1 MPIIRVDI
9 EADRGTEEL
18 LPAEFYDQCNGVW
31 IEEEGDT
38 VTIKCYPREVQAL
51 ARYIDACNLPIVGI
65 HTVEEEEKDYA
76 ALVRRY
82 FTPIRIGDVTV
93 LPPWRTTSR
102 KGPVII
108 IEPGMAFGTGRHEST
123 KLMVGM
129 MGSVDVK
136 DKSVLDIG
144 AGSGILALYAR
155 LLGASPVVAIDHD
168 PLAAEA
174 MQTNMSLNPGLDIHI
189 ACADLASV
197 GGTFDVVLA
206 NLDFNTF
213 QKHAS
218 NVIQRVAPGGSLIV
232 SGIEQQFAESLPAL
246 FSPLRMVKHRRMK
259 DWHAYLFHVDSNP
272 RNK

>member
-1 MPIIRVDI
+1 MDI
-9 EADRGTEEL
+9 QADTGTEEL
-18 LPAEFYDQCNGVW
+18 LPAEFYDLCSGVW
-31 IEEEGDT
+31 VEENGDS

-51 ARYIDACNLPIVGI
+51 ARFVRACKLPVTGID
-65 HTVEEEEKDYA
+65 TVEEEEQDYV
-76 ALVRRY
+76 ALVRRF
-82 FTPIRIGDVTV
+82 FTPIRIGNVTV

-129 MGSVDVK
+129 MGGLDMK
-136 DKSVLDIG
+136 GKNTLDIG

-155 LLGASPVVAIDHD
+155 LLGASPVIAVDHD
-168 PLAAEA
+168 PFAAEA
-174 MQTNMSLNPGLDIHI
+174 MQKNMSLNPGLDILI
-189 ACADLASV
+189 ACADLGSI

-213 QKHAS
+213 RVHAQA
-218 NVIQRVAPGGSLIV
+218 VIERLAPGGSLIV
-232 SGIEQQFAESLPAL
+232 SGIEQQYADRLPAL
-246 FSPLRMVKHRRMK
+246 FSPLTVAKHRRMK
-259 DWHAYLFHVDSNP
+259 DWHAYLFHVDTKA

>member
-9 EADRGTEEL
+9 QADKGTDEL
-18 LPAEFYDQCNGVW
+18 LPAEFYDLCSGVW
-31 IEEEGDT
+31 IEEDSDT

-51 ARYIDACNLPIVGI
+51 AAFVGACKLPVIGI
-65 HTVEEEEKDYA
+65 RAVEEEEKDYA

-129 MGSVDVK
+129 MGSVDMK
-136 DKSVLDIG
+136 GRSVLDIG

-155 LLGASPVVAIDHD
+155 LLGASRVVAIDYD

-174 MQTNMSLNPGLDIHI
+174 VQKNMSLNPGLDILV
-189 ACADLASV
+189 ACADLRSIR
-197 GGTFDVVLA
+197 GTFDVVLA

-213 QKHAS
+213 RVHAG
-218 NVIQRVAPGGSLIV
+218 RVMERLAPGGSLIV
-232 SGIEQQFAESLPAL
+232 SGIEQQYAEGLPAL
-246 FSPLRMVKHRRMK
+246 FSPLAVARHRKMK
-259 DWHAYLFHVDSNP
+259 EWHAYLFHIDSKR

>member
-1 MPIIRVDI
+1 MDI
-9 EADRGTEEL
+9 QADKGTEEL
-18 LPAEFYDQCNGVW
+18 LPAEFYDLCSGVW
-31 IEEEGDT
+31 IEENSDA
-38 VTIKCYPREVQAL
+38 VTIKCYPREAQAL
-51 ARYIDACNLPIVGI
+51 ARFVRACTLPIIGM

-82 FTPIRIGDVTV
+82 FTPIRIGNVTV
-93 LPPWRTTSR
+93 LPPWRATSR

-129 MGSVDVK
+129 MGSLELK
-136 DKSVLDIG
+136 GKSTLDIG

-174 MQTNMSLNPGLDIHI
+174 MQKNMSLNPGLDILI
-189 ACADLASV
+189 ACADLGSI

-213 QKHAS
+213 RMHAQA
-218 NVIQRVAPGGSLIV
+218 VMQRLAPGGSLVV
-232 SGIEQQFAESLPAL
+232 SGIEQQYARGLPAL
-246 FSPLRMVKHRRMK
+246 FSPLAVARHRKMK
-259 DWHAYLFHVDSNP
+259 EWHAYLFH
-272 RNK
+272 NK